1 MKLFRS
7 IAVVAMLC
15 AALVAEAHV
24 GLVGSTPKDKSRG
37 PAPNVVELRFTEDAY
52 LMSVTLQGAAGPVT
66 PLAIP
71 YAGASTVFSVVLP
84 ALVPGDYVVSW
95 RVESDDGHATS
106 GKVAFTVTGGKT

>member
-7 IAVVAMLC
+7 IAMVAMLC

-37 PAPNVVELRFTEDAY
+37 AAPKAVELRFTEDAY
-52 LMSVTLQGAAGPVT
+52 LVSVTLQGAAGPVS

-71 YAGASTVFSVVLP
+71 SGGASTVFSVALP
-84 ALVPGDYVVSW
+84 ALAAGDYVVSW
-95 RVESDDGHATS
+95 RVESDDGHSTS
-106 GKVAFTVTGGKT
+106 GKVAFTVTGGKP